1 MSTALIHI
9 NDALGNLI
17 ERNIS
22 NDKYCDVLQS
32 LNNLMLTN
40 EAVRSF
46 LGSIPN
52 QRKFTE
58 LINIIQVAHMRHDSL
73 AAIPFTESSA
83 LTLLNSDFC
92 DVYESLGV
100 DEASIS
106 DELSTLYLDPKKYDY
121 SYLDFK
127 ETLED
132 PSVPDDEIRKVVDA
146 NQSAQISSARSGLAS
161 QEAINAINEITSLLG
176 DNDKLDNTKSNN
188 CDSMIDP
195 DYWVRAVSF
204 ETPFMPNCDVHNV
217 IYKTNRGDTEYRI
230 YGEAVKPWNQSMIGL
245 DTDVNAF
252 SDSEVLSLFPEIRVY
267 LRGNELYHPVEGLDF
282 DDDLGVIFH
291 IKGVTKKQ
299 MIKNLIE
306 YPHVFQFDRWVR
318 KQGTLT
324 TIPFWKHIELNGEMK
339 STASV
344 WGTKEL
350 PDTKKLPKTKL
361 FMNEYVMRKYI
372 IEENKGI
379 EHKYKMRGEI
389 WPFLTLYAPPEYYE
403 DHGYDPLEVGR
414 ACIRARQHLCYT
426 RNPIINMH
434 KEHLVDSKS

>member
-1 MSTALIHI
+1 MSTEMIKI
-9 NDALGNLI
+9 EDALGDII
-17 ERNIS
+17 ERNVS
-22 NDKYCDVLQS
+22 NEKYFIVLQS
-32 LNNLMLTN
+32 INSLMIN
-40 EAVRSF
+40 DGDVRSF
-46 LGSIPN
+46 LASISN

-58 LINIIQVAHMRHDSL
+58 FINIVQLAHMRHDSL
-73 AAIPFTESSA
+73 AAIPFTKSSI
-83 LTLLNSDFC
+83 LSVLQDDFSDI
-92 DVYESLGV
+92 YESLGS
-100 DEASIS
+100 DETSIS
-106 DELSTLYLDPKKYDY
+106 DELANSYLDPKKCDY
-121 SYLDFK
+121 SYLDSK
-127 ETLED
+127 ECLEVNGI
-132 PSVPDDEIRKVVDA
+132 SDEDISRVVEA
-146 NQSAQISSARSGLAS
+146 NQASQISASRSESAS
-161 QEAINAINEITSLLG
+161 QDAINAINEITSLL
-176 DNDKLDNTKSNN
+176 DNKSNDTKSSND
-188 CDSMIDP
+188 DSMIDP

-204 ETPFMPNCDVHNV
+204 ETPFMPNCDVHNT
-217 IYKTNRGDTEYRI
+217 IYKTHRGDTEYRI

-245 DTDVNAF
+245 ATDVNTF
-252 SDSEVLSLFPEIRVY
+252 SDSEVLSLFPEIRIY
-267 LRGNELYHPVEGLDF
+267 LRGNELYHSVDGLDF

-339 STASV
+339 ATASV

-350 PDTKKLPKTKL
+350 PDTKKIPKTKL

-379 EHKYKMRGEI
+379 EHKYKMRGEL

-403 DHGYDPLEVGR
+403 EHGYDPLEVGR
-414 ACIRARQHLCYT
+414 ACIKARQHLCYT

>member
-1 MSTALIHI
+1 MSVAMIKI
-9 NDALGNLI
+9 EDALGDI
-17 ERNIS
+17 IDHNIS
-22 NDKYCDVLQS
+22 NDKYCNVLQS
-32 LNNLMLTN
+32 INSLMFN
-40 EAVRSF
+40 DEDVRSF
-46 LGSIPN
+46 LASISN

-58 LINIIQVAHMRHDSL
+58 FINIVQLAHMRHDSL
-73 AAIPFTESSA
+73 AAIPFTKSSI
-83 LTLLNSDFC
+83 LSVLKDDFSDI
-92 DVYESLGV
+92 YESLGA
-100 DEASIS
+100 DETSIS
-106 DELSTLYLDPKKYDY
+106 DELANNYLDPKKCDY
-121 SYLDFK
+121 SYLDAK
-127 ETLED
+127 EALEV
-132 PSVPDDEIRKVVDA
+132 SGISDEEISKVIEETQA
-146 NQSAQISSARSGLAS
+146 AQISSSRNESAS
-161 QEAINAINEITSLLG
+161 QEAIKAINEITSLLDDG
-176 DNDKLDNTKSNN
+176 KSVNKKTSND
-188 CDSMIDP
+188 DSMIDP

-204 ETPFMPNCDVHNV
+204 ETPFMPNCDVHTI
-217 IYKTNRGDTEYRI
+217 IYKTNRGDTEYRV

-245 DTDVNAF
+245 ATDVNTF
-252 SDSEVLSLFPEIRVY
+252 SDSEVLGLFPEIRVY

-350 PDTKKLPKTKL
+350 PDTKKIPKTKL

-379 EHKYKMRGEI
+379 EHKYKMRGEL

-403 DHGYDPLEVGR
+403 EHGYDPLEVGR